1 MNSQIRNFYRKQY
14 IDKILFDY
22 FLVTLLVTLVNI
34 DYNEKLLSL

>member
-14 IDKILFDY
+14 INKILFDY

-34 DYNEKLLSL
+34 DYNEKC